1 MWTANM
7 WVPLDINSSDN
18 EKMYYPGWTVEP
30 QKVKL
35 AKFLNLDYDNPEN
48 LHEEVEYDENGNNIY
63 NDDVDHSDGFSIEFQ
78 FARLVTIYMWQV
90 FLPSLLLCIAST
102 LSAFIPSHIV
112 PGRMSLSVT
121 SFLALVALFG
131 NARSVH
137 T

>member
-48 LHEEVEYDENGNNIY
+48 LHEEVEYDEEGIDKGIKNSG
-63 NDDVDHSDGFSIEFQ
+63 H
-78 FARLVTIYMWQV
+78 
-90 FLPSLLLCIAST
+90 
-102 LSAFIPSHIV
+102 
-112 PGRMSLSVT
+112 
-121 SFLALVALFG
+121 
-131 NARSVH
+131 
-137 T
+137 